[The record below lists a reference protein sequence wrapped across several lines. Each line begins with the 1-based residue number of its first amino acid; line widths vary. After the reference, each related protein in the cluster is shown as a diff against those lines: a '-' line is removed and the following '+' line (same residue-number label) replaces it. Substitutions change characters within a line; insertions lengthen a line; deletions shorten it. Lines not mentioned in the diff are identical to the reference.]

1 MLPTTNVRRIF
12 EIRFPEYYG
21 VILREVFENGHSVLG
36 RFDLVEDALY
46 KLESLT
52 GYTQRAINQVYED
65 STVLYDT
72 RYSNFLKETVYYE
85 VLILVFDVVSLEAQ

>member
-12 EIRFPEYYG
+12 EIRFPEYHG